1 MAHYVDGYLAQEVE
15 LLVGEGL
22 RRGHHDALSRMYAER
37 VEVLHVAD
45 GDAVVVAV
53 AHDLVF
59 DFLPP
64 AQGLL
69 DQHLGREGEGLAG
82 QGFKLLLVLAESRAE
97 SAEGVGRAYD
107 HGIADA
113 CRCRACL
120 LKVGG
125 GVRLDGLDSYF
136 VELFHE
142 KLAVFSVDYGL
153 HRRSEHL
160 HPVFV
165 EHSAAEEL
173 HSAVQGRL
181 ASEREQYSLRLLLGD
196 DLLDKVRSHGQEVD
210 FVGHSLRRLHG
221 GDVGVDQD
229 RADSFLPERLEG
241 LRTAVVEFSGLAD
254 LEGARTQDQDFLYAC
269 VCHSSTIWK

>member
-1 MAHYVDGYLAQEVE
+1 MAHDVDGYLAQEVE
-15 LLVGEGL
+15 LLVGKGL
-22 RRGHHDALSRMYAER
+22 RRGHHDALAGMYAER

-45 GDAVVVAV
+45 CDAVVVAV

-59 DFLPP
+59 DFLPS

-107 HGIADA
+107 HGIAHA
-113 CRCRACL
+113 GGRRARL

-142 KLAVFSVDYGL
+142 KLTVFSVDYGL

-165 EHSAAEEL
+165 EDSAAEEL

-181 ASEREQYSLRLLLGD
+181 ASEREQYALGLLLGD
-196 DLLDKVRSHGQEVD
+196 DLLDEVGGDRKEVD
-210 FVGHSLRRLHG
+210 LVRHAFGGLHR
-221 GDVGVDQD
+221 GDIGVDEH
-229 RADSFLPERLEG
+229 RADAFLPERLER
-241 LRTAVVEFSGLAD
+241 LRAAVVEFSGFAD
-254 LEGARTQDQDFLYAC
+254 LERARAQDQDFLYAC